1 MDDRARVPFALL
13 GVFLLVSSATLA
25 ATIQPRRPPTDSDT
39 AVAVDRATAATQT
52 AIRESVIDA
61 SEAAAANPVIDP
73 ADTPVGRVLNN
84 STAFRDALRVRIYLT
99 ARERLAKA
107 TTRQGEVT
115 TTVSLPSTPTPQA
128 LRVAKRRVRIDRV
141 GENRTTVRVTIRNVT
156 LTTRRDGRV
165 VTTETISPT
174 VVVPTPV
181 LPVHER
187 VQTYQRRLDAGVTK
201 PGLSQRLTTQLYA
214 LAWSRGYLQYGGVPI
229 ENVVSNQHVGVATNA
244 ALLGLQ
250 RSTIG
255 SSDPRGRR
263 TLGVAALRATAND
276 FTVATGT
283 DSEVT
288 KALLGGPMG
297 PSTSEITGLEAPNRT
312 GPDDRT
318 RIGVNGTADSE
329 LLGML
334 DDGRIEQVVNSTY
347 TVEAGART
355 RTEAMRHGTEG
366 PPPRPGPNWTRVDE
380 RQNQTQWNRNVTV
393 QPPTVPANWH
403 RFETYSRQ
411 TITRIET
418 LRVWERQVET
428 ANGTETERRRT
439 WANETVVRNV
449 SVAVV
454 GRHTGGTPAPA
465 RPIRP
470 VHERGAGPLAGPNLA
485 GVRERAI
492 QRTIDGPRGRDEIL
506 DGALVGTLGATN
518 TTISLAQP
526 DGISEWVYRD
536 LMALRER
543 LRAVNVTM
551 ARGDVGTYEA
561 NPPAALA
568 QRLRQRRGT
577 LLDAPESYD
586 SAATKARIGARAAY
600 IDAVVAEL
608 EARARERRARKSSF
622 DAALKDAGTSLDKM
636 QEGLEARERPP
647 AREQPRLSGISGS
660 VRLSADT
667 APAYL
672 TQSKLT
678 SEQIPA
684 VDGWSHPL
692 VARNINVFTVPHQ
705 QAADG
710 TVDAIFG
717 TNSGVRLD
725 TAARTLNATNAT
737 VRALNTTVID
747 RQAGL
752 RGERPSGNETT
763 VAHEAVKTR
772 RQQLLL
778 EREVTE
784 ANHYVIEHQEAVLAE
799 QGFVED
805 ETMRALFVEKALR
818 PWETT
823 HARALALAN
832 GSATRR
838 LTSLTAANRNLSTAE
853 RDQLAMRL
861 NASLSESLRA
871 EGGRPNTDTVNKS
884 RSATQLMAR
893 EMARTVASKAAD
905 RATRRAYRKTMGRSF
920 SAMPSGLPLAPV
932 PGYWYATT
940 NVWHVDVEGEY
951 ARFGVR
957 ASQGRPTTP
966 GGEFR
971 YVRDG
976 ESVTLDVDQDGQR
989 ERLGRATKVRFNV
1002 SATVPVVVPPGKTGV
1017 GDVDGVMVEKSAGW
1031 PDPGG
1036 E

>member
-1 MDDRARVPFALL
+1 
-13 GVFLLVSSATLA
+13 
-25 ATIQPRRPPTDSDT
+25 
-39 AVAVDRATAATQT
+39 
-52 AIRESVIDA
+52 
-61 SEAAAANPVIDP
+61 
-73 ADTPVGRVLNN
+73 
-84 STAFRDALRVRIYLT
+84 
-99 ARERLAKA
+99 
-107 TTRQGEVT
+107 
-115 TTVSLPSTPTPQA
+115 
-128 LRVAKRRVRIDRV
+128 
-141 GENRTTVRVTIRNVT
+141 
-156 LTTRRDGRV
+156 
-165 VTTETISPT
+165 
-174 VVVPTPV
+174 
-181 LPVHER
+181 
-187 VQTYQRRLDAGVTK
+187 
-201 PGLSQRLTTQLYA
+201 
-214 LAWSRGYLQYGGVPI
+214 
-229 ENVVSNQHVGVATNA
+229 
-244 ALLGLQ
+244 
-250 RSTIG
+250 
-255 SSDPRGRR
+255 
-263 TLGVAALRATAND
+263 
-276 FTVATGT
+276 
-283 DSEVT
+283 
-288 KALLGGPMG
+288 
-297 PSTSEITGLEAPNRT
+297 
-312 GPDDRT
+312 
-318 RIGVNGTADSE
+318 
-329 LLGML
+329 
-334 DDGRIEQVVNSTY
+334 
-347 TVEAGART
+347 
-355 RTEAMRHGTEG
+355 MRHGTEG

-470 VHERGAGPLAGPNLA
+470 VHQRGAGPLAGPNLA
-485 GVRERAI
+485 GV
-492 QRTIDGPRGRDEIL
+492 
-506 DGALVGTLGATN
+506 
-518 TTISLAQP
+518 
-526 DGISEWVYRD
+526 
-536 LMALRER
+536 RER

-752 RGERPSGNETT
+752 RDERPSGNETT

-799 QGFVED
+799 QGFV
-805 ETMRALFVEKALR
+805 
-818 PWETT
+818 
-823 HARALALAN
+823 
-832 GSATRR
+832 
-838 LTSLTAANRNLSTAE
+838 
-853 RDQLAMRL
+853 
-861 NASLSESLRA
+861 
-871 EGGRPNTDTVNKS
+871 
-884 RSATQLMAR
+884 
-893 EMARTVASKAAD
+893 
-905 RATRRAYRKTMGRSF
+905 
-920 SAMPSGLPLAPV
+920 
-932 PGYWYATT
+932 
-940 NVWHVDVEGEY
+940 
-951 ARFGVR
+951 
-957 ASQGRPTTP
+957 
-966 GGEFR
+966 
-971 YVRDG
+971 
-976 ESVTLDVDQDGQR
+976 
-989 ERLGRATKVRFNV
+989 
-1002 SATVPVVVPPGKTGV
+1002 
-1017 GDVDGVMVEKSAGW
+1017 
-1031 PDPGG
+1031 
-1036 E
+1036 